1 MTTQFIE
8 FTLPII
14 VEGHTVADIDVA
26 VEIKVTSKAVGE
38 TWTQPAEGPEWE
50 EVGYKVYSGGFE
62 SEFEYVSDKK
72 IATHKWLDAPADIT
86 ARMRDYLSTQA
97 GRDIVADAIREDA

>member
-1 MTTQFIE
+1 M
-8 FTLPII
+8 
-14 VEGHTVADIDVA
+14 A

-50 EVGYKVYSGGFE
+50 EVGYKVYSGG
-62 SEFEYVSDKK
+62 YVSDKK
-72 IATHKWLDAPADIT
+72 IATHNWLDAPADIT